1 MLNLPMDKSR
11 GFTAAAVIHRQVFI
25 LVDLPLNWH
34 RTGKREFLPARCLF
48 YWRDSKPFSTAP
60 MEQKEDAMEK
70 SRFQNFVMLLKSGNF
85 DSLDKEMER
94 ANDFARSIKEEES
107 IDDMTIV
114 VEIA

>member
-1 MLNLPMDKSR
+1 
-11 GFTAAAVIHRQVFI
+11 
-25 LVDLPLNWH
+25 
-34 RTGKREFLPARCLF
+34 
-48 YWRDSKPFSTAP
+48 

-70 SRFQNFVMLLKSGNF
+70 RKEKRKFQNFVMLLKSGNF

>member
-1 MLNLPMDKSR
+1 
-11 GFTAAAVIHRQVFI
+11 
-25 LVDLPLNWH
+25 
-34 RTGKREFLPARCLF
+34 
-48 YWRDSKPFSTAP
+48 
-60 MEQKEDAMEK
+60 MEK
-70 SRFQNFVMLLKSGNF
+70 RKEKRKFQNFVMLLKSGNF

>member
-1 MLNLPMDKSR
+1 
-11 GFTAAAVIHRQVFI
+11 
-25 LVDLPLNWH
+25 
-34 RTGKREFLPARCLF
+34 
-48 YWRDSKPFSTAP
+48 